1 VTTVRFEPD
10 SWARSAAAFDEVAD
24 GVAAALAAH
33 GAIGGGGATRTD
45 AAVAAAT
52 AALRTV
58 VEPVFRG
65 LAGGL
70 RQDADTMRATA
81 AHYART
87 EEQNVQ
93 AGGGIGG
100 L

>member
-1 VTTVRFEPD
+1 LTTSGSEPD

-24 GVAAALAAH
+24 GGSRLAAH
-33 GAIGGGGATRTD
+33 GAIGAAVPHTD

-52 AALRTV
+52 ALTGQ
-58 VEPVFRG
+58 PVFESVA
-65 LAGGL
+65 AG

-81 AHYART
+81 ATTRT
-87 EEQNVQ
+87 EAER
-93 AGGGIGG
+93 AGGGGIRG